1 MSQGESVQ
9 FLFAGLAFFAYVESC
24 ALLQVLSIPLAQHLW
39 PTPREKQ
46 LHCLHIR
53 SYPNPKGFKP
63 KRACMHT
70 LMVSSCECVLIKLV
84 ASSQNSASRRTLPK
98 VQDLFQGSL
107 VIKNEA
113 STFCK
118 IEILC
123 IRLRALKKPSFG
135 GIVKRQSFVKASFHC
150 NGKFK
155 FTKCRGFIIASFA
168 FLKRS

>member
-1 MSQGESVQ
+1 MLGFFFQNNSRGKCLVSVCKSC
-9 FLFAGLAFFAYVESC
+9 LFCLRRKV
-24 ALLQVLSIPLAQHLW
+24 VLYSKFYLFRLHSICDQPLGKINYIACTLDDTQTL
-39 PTPREKQ
+39 RV
-46 LHCLHIR
+46 
-53 SYPNPKGFKP
+53 SNP
-63 KRACMHT
+63 KRACMHI

-123 IRLRALKKPSFG
+123 IRLRAL
-135 GIVKRQSFVKASFHC
+135 
-150 NGKFK
+150 
-155 FTKCRGFIIASFA
+155 
-168 FLKRS
+168 